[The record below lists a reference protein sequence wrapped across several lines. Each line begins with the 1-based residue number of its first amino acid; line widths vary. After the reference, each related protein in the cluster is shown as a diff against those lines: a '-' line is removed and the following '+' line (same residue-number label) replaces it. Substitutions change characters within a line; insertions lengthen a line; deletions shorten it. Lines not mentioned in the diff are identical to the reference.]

1 MSDKR
6 QFQRVKLNI
15 EGMLTHQAT
24 SIPVIVKDVSL
35 QGIRLSANEHAL
47 AQLPFDSHEPYLAQ
61 FQPNDDSP
69 VVTLYIEQLYRQ
81 SDARHRDTLLG
92 CKLDHGDI
100 DSMVA
105 LRRIIELNSDD
116 AELSEKDL
124 DALIDAIYSNASSA

>member
-15 EGMLTHQAT
+15 EGVLTHQTT
-24 SIPVIVKDVSL
+24 SIPVTVKDVSL
-35 QGIRLSANEHAL
+35 RGVRLSADEHLL
-47 AQLPFDSHEPYLAQ
+47 AHLPFDSHEPYLAQ
-61 FQPNDDSP
+61 FRPNDDSP

-81 SDARHRDTLLG
+81 SDARYSDTLLG

-105 LRRIIELNSDD
+105 LRRIIELNSND